1 MLRLQPTFPLT
12 QERFFKLCENV
23 RRDLPAVTHR
33 VKTLFTQIHDLRA
46 KLLALPKRYPGL
58 EQDLARLIPADLL
71 ATTPHEQLQ
80 HLPRYLKAM
89 QIRNERCLAN
99 PAKDIE
105 KYNLIADFDGWQSHV
120 PKSPVSYT
128 HLDVYKRQG

>member
-1 MLRLQPTFPLT
+1 MLRLQPIFPLT
-12 QERFFKLCENV
+12 EKRFFTLCETV

-33 VKTLFTQIHDLRA
+33 VKTLFTQIHDQRA
-46 KLLALPKRYPGL
+46 KLLASTKRYPGL

-80 HLPRYLKAM
+80 HLPRYLKAI

-99 PAKDIE
+99 PAKDID
-105 KYNLIADFDGWQSHV
+105 KYLS
-120 PKSPVSYT
+120 SPTST
-128 HLDVYKRQG
+128 AGNPTSPNPSTKPSAG